1 METDAT
7 SPDSVID
14 WVLFSVE
21 KYGGRLELTNV
32 LFEQFRMRINAII
45 NIREGDVVMNNVDF
59 DGIEIGN
66 NRAYTL

>member
-7 SPDSVID
+7 SPDAVID